1 MEYKWLN
8 YFCHKILI
16 KPYVRSHIFST
27 LKYLRQCDTSA
38 QAREKIMVHQEQ
50 KLDFSVIF

>member
-8 YFCHKILI
+8 YFCHKILV
-16 KPYVRSHIFST
+16 KAYVRSHIFST
-27 LKYLRQCDTSA
+27 LKYLRQHGISA
-38 QAREKIMVHQEQ
+38 QGREKIMVHQEQ